1 MKEVRDFEQRN
12 TVRAVLGR
20 DWLSF
25 EMQMIRGQQ
34 SLGELEI
41 KGWGSPGGWGL
52 HEENS
57 ETVPLKGMDVSSGNT
72 QLEVARSHLKGNV
85 H

>member
-1 MKEVRDFEQRN
+1 
-12 TVRAVLGR
+12 
-20 DWLSF
+20 
-25 EMQMIRGQQ
+25 MQMIRGQQ

-57 ETVPLKGMDVSSGNT
+57 ERAPLKGMDVSSGNT
-72 QLEVARSHLKGNV
+72 QLEAT
-85 H
+85 